1 MPLIQRRYCE
11 IRDSIQLGDVIAF
24 SGEGLIS
31 ELIRLITGSQEVSH
45 VGVVLPANL
54 SINGEPQADCFHL
67 VAEANAS
74 EVRIISLRSLL
85 NQYKGKL
92 WWLPLSSES
101 RQRLQPNL
109 NCFYGFLL
117 SSNGSKYDYKSVIIE
132 GLRELI
138 AERNLFLRLG
148 RWFWDRL
155 RGNDNR
161 QSFAELLI
169 ADSELENIGEPEDI
183 RSQLVDWFIENSD
196 LPEINNPED
205 VQKYF
210 CSELVTHALQ
220 LGGVFAEVDQIDPE
234 TVNPLELCQFALYR
248 SDYVLLQP
256 DDLDQS
262 DDPDQSNEG
271 LPQIEGF
278 NTIDPSQWHQ

>member
-1 MPLIQRRYCE
+1 MPLIERKYCE
-11 IRDSIQLGDVIAF
+11 IRDHIQPGDVIAF

-45 VGVVLPANL
+45 VGVVLSANS
-54 SINGEPQADCFHL
+54 SINEEPQADYFHL

-74 EVRIISLRSLL
+74 GVRIISLRSLL
-85 NQYKGKL
+85 NQYNGRL

-101 RQRLQPNL
+101 RQSLQPNL

-117 SSNGSKYDYKSVIIE
+117 SSDGSRYDYESVIIE

-138 AERNLFLRLG
+138 AERNLFLPLG
-148 RWFWDRL
+148 RWLWDHL
-155 RGNDNR
+155 RSNANR
-161 QSFAELLI
+161 QNFAELLI

-183 RSQLVDWFIENSD
+183 RSQLVEWFIENSD
-196 LPEINNPED
+196 LPEIRNPED
-205 VQKYF
+205 VREYF

-220 LGGVFAEVDQIDPE
+220 LGGVLADVDRIDPE
-234 TVNPLELCQFALYR
+234 TVNPLELCQFALYG

-256 DDLDQS
+256 DDR
-262 DDPDQSNEG
+262 DQSNEG
-271 LPQIEGF
+271 LPEIEGF
-278 NTIDPSQWHQ
+278 NTMDPSQWHQ